1 MHIARRAIVS
11 IAVLLASLSSILG
24 QPHELLEVRLR
35 SHVALLCAD
44 SLEGRKAGSEGGRM
58 ASEYIAKE
66 WAAMGVE
73 PLGQSYFHPF
83 SLSRNTGRFHNVV
96 ARIEGEQSGSYIV
109 VGAHYDHLGIVRGRI
124 HPGADDN
131 ASGVAALLE
140 VARLVAQSGIRPTHT
155 LLFVAFD
162 AEEKGLYGSEAFA
175 KGLPEGSIRAMV
187 NMDMVGWLHEG
198 AVVVEGTGTLSGSQK
213 VLTQLA
219 ERHNIPIETKRFER
233 SLMTAT
239 DTSPFAS
246 RGIPTLSFNTGSD
259 SPYHS
264 PDDTPERIDYKGVAQ
279 IVGVVADLVAAIDS
293 DPTLVASGR
302 IAHKH
307 SIHRD
312 GLGVGLA
319 GGYNIVSIPI
329 KGDDPL
335 TAMGWQAGVALHYY
349 RGTIGVRT
357 SPTIGRR
364 TLPLESSDTLIE
376 LTLPLELAVRLPLGP
391 YAYYLAAG
399 AYYTHPL
406 RRAESANLAEY
417 GWQWSIGMRLSN
429 LFFEATN
436 RYPLSDNPHNIRTS
450 LCSLGFYF

>member
-58 ASEYIAKE
+58 ASEYIAEE
-66 WAAMGVE
+66 WAAMGVD
-73 PLGQSYFHPF
+73 PLGHSYFHPF
-83 SLSRNTGRFHNVV
+83 SLSRDTGRFHNVV
-96 ARIEGEQSGSYIV
+96 ARIEGEQSGNYIV

-162 AEEKGLYGSEAFA
+162 AEEMGLYGSEAFA
-175 KGLPEGSIRAMV
+175 KELPEGSIRAMV

-198 AVVVEGTGTLSGSQK
+198 TVVVEGTGTLRGSQR

-246 RGIPTLSFNTGSD
+246 RQ
-259 SPYHS
+259 
-264 PDDTPERIDYKGVAQ
+264 RIVAHQ
-279 IVGVVADLVAAIDS
+279 AGREIGGAALVAAFDRVVEHGGAAAEALFDDGVFIAQQLSHAHGPADV
-293 DPTLVASGR
+293 LVKPSAG
-302 IAHKH
+302 
-307 SIHRD
+307 
-312 GLGVGLA
+312 GTGTEGVGIAEAENSL
-319 GGYNIVSIPI
+319 
-329 KGDDPL
+329 
-335 TAMGWQAGVALHYY
+335 LH
-349 RGTIGVRT
+349 GIN
-357 SPTIGRR
+357 
-364 TLPLESSDTLIE
+364 
-376 LTLPLELAVRLPLGP
+376 
-391 YAYYLAAG
+391 
-399 AYYTHPL
+399 H
-406 RRAESANLAEY
+406 
-417 GWQWSIGMRLSN
+417 
-429 LFFEATN
+429 LFLMLLLLL
-436 RYPLSDNPHNIRTS
+436 YHTS
-450 LCSLGFYF
+450 LPAYSRKIGSGTDGGIG